1 MIEGTVVLPSAYL
14 APISYYCRLLAYRNV
29 LIEQCEHYIKQTYRN
44 RCVIATES
52 GPLSLTV
59 PVEKVA
65 ANTPV
70 SEIRISDHG
79 NWRHLHWQALM
90 TAYDKTPY
98 FEYYADDFRPF
109 YEKKYEFLIDYNEA
123 LRRLICDLLSISP
136 NVSKTSTY
144 TLYPDAE
151 DCRLMLTPKSKMRD
165 DYFVQKQYYQVF
177 AMKNGFLPD
186 MSIVDLL
193 FNMGPESIYIIKQSF
208 VAKVK

>member
-193 FNMGPESIYIIKQSF
+193 FNMGPESIYILKQSF